1 MLSINYA
8 ECRKKPIALSVII
21 LNAVMLNVS
30 MLIVII
36 MSVVASEIQ

>member
-8 ECRKKPIALSVII
+8 ESRKKSIALSVII
-21 LNAVMLNVS
+21 LNAVMLNVN
-30 MLIVII
+30 MLIAII